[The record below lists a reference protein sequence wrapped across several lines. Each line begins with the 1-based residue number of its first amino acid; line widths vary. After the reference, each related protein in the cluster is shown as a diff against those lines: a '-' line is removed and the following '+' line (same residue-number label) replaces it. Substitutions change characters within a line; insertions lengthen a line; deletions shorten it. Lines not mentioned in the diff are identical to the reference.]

1 MRPPLEAVAAAAWQD
16 REPTDVAS
24 PRPGASEQSA
34 ARRAEATPFVSG
46 SAQAPGPSP
55 WWLEPGPVVE
65 IRIGAQVAHATPAR
79 LDRTALEGAL
89 AGDRITITLP
99 DVGVLDVVVQR
110 VTAPRPG
117 VRLIQGHLADPEESF
132 AVTFTL
138 GPVLALANVTTPT
151 GTWVAEFEDGTGWI
165 LYDDLADRLID
176 YRNSDAL
183 IPPQQGRAG

>member
-1 MRPPLEAVAAAAWQD
+1 
-16 REPTDVAS
+16 
-24 PRPGASEQSA
+24 
-34 ARRAEATPFVSG
+34 
-46 SAQAPGPSP
+46 
-55 WWLEPGPVVE
+55 VVE
-65 IRIGAQVAHATPAR
+65 IRIGAQVAQATPAR

-165 LYDDLADRLID
+165 LYDDVADRLID